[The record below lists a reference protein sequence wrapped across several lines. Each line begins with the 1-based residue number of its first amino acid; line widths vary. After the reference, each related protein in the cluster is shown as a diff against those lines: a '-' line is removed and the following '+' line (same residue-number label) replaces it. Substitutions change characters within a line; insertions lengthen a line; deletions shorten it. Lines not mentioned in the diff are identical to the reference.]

1 MSNKIPVLTE
11 LPMIS
16 SFIQVESELLS
27 KKSSELSKTSIS
39 EYKSG
44 ESIKIGDGIP
54 RQTVNLSNSANISN
68 LSNISNLYTTLIAP
82 EYEINHLLYITL
94 IILFLIIA
102 GSSYYFFYNYR
113 QKNKS
118 I

>member
-11 LPMIS
+11 LPVIS
-16 SFIQVESELLS
+16 SLIKVESELLS

-39 EYKSG
+39 EYNSN
-44 ESIKIGDGIP
+44 ESIKIGNGIP
-54 RQTVNLSNSANISN
+54 NQTLSLSNSANISN

-82 EYEINHLLYITL
+82 EYEINHLMYITL
-94 IILFLIIA
+94 IILFFIIA
-102 GSSYYFFYNYR
+102 GLSYYFFYNYR
-113 QKNKS
+113 QKKS